1 MTSPYFQR
9 IASAFVFAFA
19 VVFAIY
25 AIFSA
30 LGFTVTSFLSLWV
43 LAPLVSIFIFAFVAN
58 KGEFNTIGNAYKA
71 YLRNRSN
78 VKILALFVLIF
89 VFWALLI
96 SAADWAVPTNYS
108 GSDCTFSDSLYD
120 SINPD
125 SSFCTMEDLNNS
137 KRNVLT
143 DLIDKF
149 ASAIFIVAPFA
160 LIYNRTRSWI
170 VE

>member
-25 AIFSA
+25 AAFSA
-30 LGFTVTSFLSLWV
+30 LDFAVTSFLSLWA
-43 LAPLVSIFIFAFVAN
+43 LAPLISIFIFAFVAN
-58 KGEFNTIGNAYKA
+58 KGEFNTIGSTYKA
-71 YLRNRSN
+71 YLKNRSN
-78 VKILALFVLIF
+78 IKILALFTLIF
-89 VFWALLI
+89 VFWALLL
-96 SAADWAVPTNYS
+96 SAADWAVPANYS
-108 GSDCTFSDSLYD
+108 GSDCTFSDGLYNSLD
-120 SINPD
+120 PD
-125 SSFCTMEDLNNS
+125 SPSCTVEDLNNS